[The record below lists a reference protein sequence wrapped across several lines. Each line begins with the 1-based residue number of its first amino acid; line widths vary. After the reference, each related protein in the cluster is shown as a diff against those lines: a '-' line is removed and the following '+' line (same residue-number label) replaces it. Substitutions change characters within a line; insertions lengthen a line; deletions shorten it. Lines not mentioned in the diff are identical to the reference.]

1 MKLSLL
7 TLTISMLGCFSQA
20 QTAAAPL
27 PQTAAP
33 KTAKQLQI
41 IHDQPPFALT
51 LAQLKQW
58 SPQSSLASA
67 ANISRQ
73 PLARRFVAPL
83 LPDSQQDRQ
92 AKVLYA
98 PDGMNNFGNYLQ
110 AQPKFNL
117 YNFSH
122 WAQIDVLNWFAGTAD
137 LTVQIPARPWV
148 DTAHKNGV
156 KVIGSVF
163 LGIAQWG
170 GSADTVEKLLEQD
183 AQGRFVLA
191 HQLVAIADYYGFDG
205 WLINQETDLTAVKD
219 AQNQLVKGQKDPKRG
234 AELATR
240 MLAFMQYL
248 TAIAPQGMEI
258 HWYDSMLADGR
269 VRWQNAL
276 NEQNQQFLQQGQTAS
291 ADAMF
296 LNYWWNADMVQQ
308 TAAKALQLG
317 RSRYEVY
324 VGADLWPSR
333 PAQRAFTQTQWL
345 DWLFMP
351 QAASVSSLQQSQAYG
366 SIALFA
372 PNVNFNFSGEPA
384 NPATG
389 QPAYPALSHFAD
401 NPQDHRRFYQTEQR
415 LFAGDDGNSAVVDS
429 VGWAGLSKYLPA
441 KSVISS
447 LPFVSSFNTGQGQAW
462 FVQGR
467 KTGAAWTDISLQD
480 IAPSWQFAVSGR
492 AKVAIHYDFDQAWQ
506 GGSSLLIETSTA
518 GDADIALYQ
527 TQLRLGVQSK
537 LHLVFQPVSA
547 THPSDLQQ
555 VQLYLQFADGQ
566 RELISLN
573 GTASGNSGWQQQ
585 RVALSQLAGRE
596 LLRVGLQWPTGVKP
610 GFRLG
615 QLELLP

>member
-7 TLTISMLGCFSQA
+7 TFTISMLGCCSLAQA
-20 QTAAAPL
+20 TAASL

-33 KTAKQLQI
+33 KTATRLQI
-41 IHDQPPFALT
+41 VHDQPPFALT

-170 GSADTVEKLLEQD
+170 GSADTVEKLVQQD
-183 AQGRFVLA
+183 EQGRFVLA

-205 WLINQETDLTAVKD
+205 WLINQETDLTAVKN
-219 AQNQLVKGQKDPKRG
+219 AQNQLVKGQKDAKRG
-234 AELATR
+234 AELAAR

-248 TAIAPQGMEI
+248 TAIAPQDMEI
-258 HWYDSMLADGR
+258 HWYDSMIADGK

-276 NEQNQQFLQQGQTAS
+276 NEQNQQFLQQGKTAS

-333 PAQRAFTQTQWL
+333 PAQRAL
-345 DWLFMP
+345 LP
-351 QAASVSSLQQSQAYG
+351 KR
-366 SIALFA
+366 
-372 PNVNFNFSGEPA
+372 SGW
-384 NPATG
+384 TG
-389 QPAYPALSHFAD
+389 YLCRRP
-401 NPQDHRRFYQTEQR
+401 HRCHRC
-415 LFAGDDGNSAVVDS
+415 
-429 VGWAGLSKYLPA
+429 
-441 KSVISS
+441 
-447 LPFVSSFNTGQGQAW
+447 
-462 FVQGR
+462 
-467 KTGAAWTDISLQD
+467 
-480 IAPSWQFAVSGR
+480 
-492 AKVAIHYDFDQAWQ
+492 
-506 GGSSLLIETSTA
+506 STA
-518 GDADIALYQ
+518 RRMALLHC
-527 TQLRLGVQSK
+527 LR
-537 LHLVFQPVSA
+537 
-547 THPSDLQQ
+547 
-555 VQLYLQFADGQ
+555 
-566 RELISLN
+566 RM
-573 GTASGNSGWQQQ
+573 
-585 RVALSQLAGRE
+585 
-596 LLRVGLQWPTGVKP
+596 
-610 GFRLG
+610 
-615 QLELLP
+615 

>member
-1 MKLSLL
+1 MRLRLLTVAISLL
-7 TLTISMLGCFSQA
+7 GCGFGAQA
-20 QTAAAPL
+20 AADLPPQTVAPVTAA
-27 PQTAAP
+27 QV
-33 KTAKQLQI
+33 QI
-41 IHDQPPFALT
+41 ISDQPPFALT

-58 SPQSSLASA
+58 SPQSELAAA

-83 LPDSQQDRQ
+83 LMDSQQDQR

-117 YNFSH
+117 YNFSN

-170 GSADTVEKLLEQD
+170 GSPDTVEKLLEQD
-183 AQGRFVLA
+183 GQGRFVMA
-191 HQLVAIADYYGFDG
+191 HQLVAIAQYYGFDG
-205 WLINQETDLTAVKD
+205 WLVNQETDLTAVKD
-219 AQNQLVKGQKDPKRG
+219 AQNQLVKGQKDAKRG
-234 AELATR
+234 AELAAR

-258 HWYDSMLADGR
+258 HWYDSMIADGR

-276 NEQNQQFLQQGQTAS
+276 NDKNQQYLQQGQSAS

-296 LNYWWNADMVQQ
+296 LNYWWNATMVQQ

-324 VGADLWPSR
+324 FGADLWPSR
-333 PAQRAFTQTQWL
+333 DAQRAFSETKWL
-345 DWLFMP
+345 DWLFTP
-351 QAASVSSLQQSQAYG
+351 QAKSGTAPQQSQAYG

-372 PNVNFNFSGEPA
+372 PNVNFNFNGEPA
-384 NPATG
+384 
-389 QPAYPALSHFAD
+389 QPAFSNFAE

-415 LFAGDDGNSAVVDS
+415 LFSGDDRNSAVVDNS
-429 VGWAGLSKYLPA
+429 GWSGLSKYLPA
-441 KSVISS
+441 KSVINS
-447 LPFVSSFNTGQGQAW
+447 LPFVSSFNTGQGQYW
-462 FVQGR
+462 FQNGQ
-467 KTGAAWTDISLQD
+467 KSGAGWTDISRQD
-480 IAPSWQFAVSGR
+480 IAPSWQFAVYGS
-492 AKVAIHYDFDQAWQ
+492 AKVAVNYDFDQAWH
-506 GGSSLLIETSTA
+506 GGSSLLLETTTA
-518 GDADIALYQ
+518 GDADIPLYQ
-527 TQLRLGVQSK
+527 TQLRLGAHSTLQ
-537 LHLVFQPVSA
+537 LVFQPVNA
-547 THPSDLQQ
+547 TRQSTLQQ

-566 RELISLN
+566 REFIPLLGIVIGKSQ
-573 GTASGNSGWQQQ
+573 WQQ
-585 RVALSQLAGRE
+585 LSVTLSHLAGRE
-596 LLRVGLQWPTGVKP
+596 LVRIGLQWPTGAKP
-610 GFRLG
+610 DFRLG